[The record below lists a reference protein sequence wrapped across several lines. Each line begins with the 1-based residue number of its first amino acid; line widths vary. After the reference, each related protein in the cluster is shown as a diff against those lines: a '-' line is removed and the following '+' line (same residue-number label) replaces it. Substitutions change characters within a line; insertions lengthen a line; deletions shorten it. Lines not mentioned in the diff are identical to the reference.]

1 MVPLVKTLLDKDA
14 ELWDSPF
21 PDYVIHFKCWKGDEQ
36 KVRYNEPDLKTS
48 SKACLLAQNSL
59 HFNVKVFNCIYTME
73 HKIQPVY

>member
-36 KVRYNEPDLKTS
+36 KD
-48 SKACLLAQNSL
+48 
-59 HFNVKVFNCIYTME
+59 TMN
-73 HKIQPVY
+73 QT